1 MYLST
6 EIGYRLSRS
15 CIRQNVSLL
24 RISCSLKAFAPEFGD
39 ARTRLLRAKQVQSNL
54 QGKECLVSTASF
66 FPASSCKPFSR
77 AFSGRLFSSTNPG
90 YSVISGNSDDD
101 MLFKEQN
108 PTEQL
113 ERRKLVLYSKPG
125 CCLCDALK
133 EKLHLA
139 FMYGGDNDLSD
150 IELEV
155 RDITTNEGWE
165 KLYQYEIPVLRRL
178 RADDSE
184 ETIPRFSPRLTVEQL
199 QKKLVAALNSKE

>member
-6 EIGYRLSRS
+6 EIGYRLSMS
-15 CIRQNVSLL
+15 CIRQHVSLL
-24 RISCSLKAFAPEFGD
+24 RISCSLKAFASQFGD
-39 ARTRLLRAKQVQSNL
+39 AGMRLLRAKQVRSNL
-54 QGKECLVSTASF
+54 QGKECLVLTESF

-90 YSVISGNSDDD
+90 YSVISGSSDDD

-108 PTEQL
+108 ATERL

-139 FMYGGDNDLSD
+139 FMLGGDNDLAD

-155 RDITTNEGWE
+155 KFSQSYPICDEKAPWFITRP
-165 KLYQYEIPVLRRL
+165 LYSSRCSY
-178 RADDSE
+178 
-184 ETIPRFSPRLTVEQL
+184 
-199 QKKLVAALNSKE
+199 